1 MNKRVSSRYFS
12 GKVADVM
19 NGVSNI
25 LQFWRTFIIILTP
38 ILLSPL
44 LSEIG
49 TSEAKYEYY
58 QHKQMIKGFFTGFE
72 SITGTSIIT
81 VIIIIF
87 FEISQSLK
95 FSFILICLRI
105 SFSLCKNKHNLTILM
120 MITINNYDNC

>member
-58 QHKQMIKGFFTGFE
+58 QHKQMIKGFLLVLNQLTG
-72 SITGTSIIT
+72 
-81 VIIIIF
+81 
-87 FEISQSLK
+87 L
-95 FSFILICLRI
+95 
-105 SFSLCKNKHNLTILM
+105 
-120 MITINNYDNC
+120 

>member
-58 QHKQMIKGFFTGFE
+58 QHKQTIKGFFTGFE

-87 FEISQSLK
+87 IEISQSLK
-95 FSFILICLRI
+95 FLFILICLRI

-120 MITINNYDNC
+120 MITINNYDNY

>member
-58 QHKQMIKGFFTGFE
+58 QHKQTIKGFFTVFE
-72 SITGTSIIT
+72 SINGTLIFN
-81 VIIIIF
+81 VIILI
-87 FEISQSLK
+87 EITLTVPLKSL
-95 FSFILICLRI
+95 FILRCLRI
-105 SFSLCKNKHNLTILM
+105 SFSLCKNKHNLTILL
-120 MITINNYDNC
+120 MITINN